1 MPITEQLNNVLFNKG
16 NVKEA
21 LGKLMSRPKKCETEE
36 II

>member
-21 LGKLMSRPKKCETEE
+21 LSRLMSRPSRSETEE